1 MASNRVK
8 FGPARIRDRFE
19 LMDGILL
26 VFLILMALAIIFPL
40 LNVLALSFASQKEAA
55 ERPLMLFPFQPTI
68 DNYYRLFQDPRI
80 AIGYKTT
87 LLIVLIGVPINMLL
101 TTSLAYGLSRTNF
114 PGGKVIFYAVLLTM
128 LFNGGIVPMYLLML
142 QLGLTKSLFSVL
154 LAYGVN
160 TFYFVITRAY
170 MMSLPDALIE
180 SAKIDGAT
188 EWRILFSVILPL
200 SKPILATVLLF
211 YPGYTY
217 KSIDPAGT
225 TATTK
230 VGEGTV
236 ITLYYAVER
245 WNEWYNAMIFLRR
258 NDLIPLQLV
267 LRNIVMES
275 NIVNSLS
282 IAGPHVPRFTEG
294 IQSAT
299 IMVTMLPIMCFFPF
313 LQKYFV
319 KGIMVGAIK
328 A

>member
-1 MASNRVK
+1 MTAATKKKKHR
-8 FGPARIRDRFE
+8 RLRDRFE
-19 LMDGILL
+19 LMDAIILI
-26 VFLILMALAIIFPL
+26 FLIIMAIMILFPMI
-40 LNVLALSFASQKEAA
+40 NVFALSIATQKEAA
-55 ERPLMLFPFQPTI
+55 ERPLMLFPMEPTI
-68 DNYYRLFQDPRI
+68 DNFYRLFQDPRI
-80 AIGYKTT
+80 LIGYKTT
-87 LLIVLIGVPINMLL
+87 LLIVLIGVPLNMLL
-101 TTSLAYGLSRTNF
+101 TTSLAYGLSRTSF
-114 PGGKVIFYAVLLTM
+114 PGGKFLFFAVLLTM
-128 LFNGGIVPMYLLML
+128 LFNGGIVPLYLLMM

-160 TFYFVITRAY
+160 TFYFIITRSY

-188 EWRILFSVILPL
+188 EWRIFFSVILPL

-211 YPGYTY
+211 Y
-217 KSIDPAGT
+217 
-225 TATTK
+225 
-230 VGEGTV
+230 
-236 ITLYYAVER
+236 AVDR

-267 LRNIVMES
+267 LRTIVMDS

-282 IAGPHVPRFTEG
+282 IAGPRVPRFTEG

-299 IMVTMLPIMCFFPF
+299 IIVTMLPIMCFFPF